1 MELLVGKIGRAHGI
15 RGEVAVQVRTDQ
27 PEERFAPG
35 TVFDTDLGPL
45 RVESLRWTS
54 GRLLLHFAGVTDR
67 TGAERLRG
75 TALVADVPDDERP
88 EDPEEFF
95 DHQLVGLHARTVG
108 GEDVGEVAEVL
119 HLPMQDVLAV
129 RTPEGREVLVPFVA
143 AIVPEVDLDGGRV
156 LLDPPEGLLGTEEE
170 SSAGPGAQRD
180 GGAEDRNDRSG
191 ERGPS
196 TGAGPSTGSGPS
208 TGGGSA

>member
-27 PEERFAPG
+27 PEDRFAPG
-35 TVFDTDLGPL
+35 VVFDTDLGPL
-45 RVESLRWTS
+45 RIASLRWTS
-54 GRLLLHFAGVTDR
+54 GRLLVHFEGVTDR

-75 TALVADVPDDERP
+75 TSLVAEVPDDERP

-95 DHQLVGLHARTVG
+95 DHQLVGLHAQTVG
-108 GEDVGEVAEVL
+108 GDDVGEVAEVL

-156 LLDPPEGLLGTEEE
+156 LVDPPPGLLGPEEE
-170 SSAGPGAQRD
+170 PSTGSGTPGD
-180 GGAEDRNDRSG
+180 GTADEMTDR
-191 ERGPS
+191 S
-196 TGAGPSTGSGPS
+196 TGAGPSTE
-208 TGGGSA
+208 GGSP